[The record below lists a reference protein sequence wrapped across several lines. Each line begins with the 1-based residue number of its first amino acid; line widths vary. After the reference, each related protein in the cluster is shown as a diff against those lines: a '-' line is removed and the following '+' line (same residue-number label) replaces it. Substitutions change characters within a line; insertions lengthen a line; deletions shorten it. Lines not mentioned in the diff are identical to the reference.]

1 MRKRIGDILVD
12 MGVIDRTQLE
22 KALEE
27 SKRTGI
33 MVGEV
38 LLKLGWINEEQ
49 LQMAVAVQSGAQ
61 ILNISDVRVDQFL
74 INQIPTEF
82 VSSYNVFPFE
92 KENNTIKV
100 AMNNPFDVV
109 ARDKLARM
117 TGCRVIPF
125 VAPREW
131 IINAIDLYFKKGQ
144 NIDNNVMELIQSAGD
159 GEPHEDDIVKL
170 SHLLIDKGILL
181 GASDI
186 HLVPDQ
192 NLVRTFYRIDGFL
205 HQEYLFP
212 KSFQQSMITRYK
224 IMADIDISNP
234 NIPHD
239 GRIRYQG
246 STGEIDIRVS
256 TFPTHLGETVVLR
269 LLIFSKVI
277 GNLLDLGFEK
287 EDLSK
292 FLRVIKRPYGL
303 VLTTG
308 PTGSGKTT
316 TLYSALMAIKG
327 PHLNVMTIEDPIE
340 YVLPTIRQTAV
351 NPKAGLTFG
360 NALRSAMRQDPDV
373 ILVGEIRDH
382 ETAELAMR
390 ASITGHLVLS
400 TLHTNDSVSA
410 INRLIDL
417 GVSPGML
424 ASSLSM
430 VLAQRLVR
438 KLCPECYVKVKTDD
452 RQKKIFS
459 RYGLDPPPE
468 IPKSKGCESC
478 FGSGFKGR
486 TGIFEVLYINRE
498 IEDLIFQNAP
508 RGKIE
513 DTAIRYGTTF
523 MFKQGLKKVIR
534 QITSLEELMRVVAYA

>member
-1 MRKRIGDILVD
+1 MRKRIGDILLE
-12 MGVIDRTQLE
+12 MGAIDKTQLE

-27 SKRTGI
+27 SKRTGMMI
-33 MVGEV
+33 GEV

-49 LQMAVAVQSGAQ
+49 LQMAIAVQSGAK
-61 ILNISDVRVDQFL
+61 ILNPSNIQVDKYL
-74 INQIPTEF
+74 INQIPMEF
-82 VSSYNVFPFE
+82 VTTHNIFPFA

-100 AMNNPFDVV
+100 AMSNPFDVV
-109 ARDKLARM
+109 ARDNLARM

-125 VAPREW
+125 VAPKEW
-131 IINAIDLYFKKGQ
+131 IISAIDLYFKKGQ
-144 NIDNNVMELIQSAGD
+144 NIDDNIREIIQSAGD
-159 GEPHEDDIVKL
+159 GEPREDDIIKL

-181 GASDI
+181 GASDL

-192 NLVRTFYRIDGFL
+192 NLVRVYYRIDGFL

-212 KSFQQSMITRYK
+212 KSFQQAMITRYK

-239 GRIRYQG
+239 GRIRYQRN
-246 STGEIDIRVS
+246 TGKIDIRVS
-256 TFPTHLGETVVLR
+256 SFPTHLGETVVLR

-277 GNLLDLGFEK
+277 GNLGDLGFEK
-287 EDLSK
+287 EDLTK
-292 FLRVIKRPYGL
+292 FLRAIKRPYGL

-360 NALRSAMRQDPDV
+360 NALRAAMRQDPDI

-424 ASSLSM
+424 ASSLTM
-430 VLAQRLVR
+430 VIAQRLVR
-438 KLCPECYVKVKTDD
+438 KLCPECYIAKEPTEME
-452 RQKKIFS
+452 KKIFT
-459 RYGLDPPPE
+459 RYGLKAPSE
-468 IPKSKGCESC
+468 IPKAKGCQNC
-478 FGSGFKGR
+478 LGSGFKGR
-486 TGIFEVLYINRE
+486 TGIFEVLYVNRE

-534 QITSLEELMRVVAYA
+534 HITSLKELMRVVAYA